1 MPLLPW
7 LPAQRK
13 KRFPVTKRSPKLNEN
28 EMAKVVSET
37 SDKVSKDLQGIF
49 GSIDENDDDK
59 KKKKK
64 RSSDEMMMNHKHEEH
79 AEKTEKVSPAT
90 VHPEEKKRVVKR
102 QSDYDDSDEEGGL
115 QNNKFQS
122 VKIWC

>member
-13 KRFPVTKRSPKLNEN
+13 KRFPVTKRSPKMNEN
-28 EMAKVVSET
+28 EMARVVSET

-49 GSIDENDDDK
+49 GGAVDNKATEEDD

-64 RSSDEMMMNHKHEEH
+64 RSSDDMMSFMHPEKEH
-79 AEKTEKVSPAT
+79 GEHNEKEKLSPAS
-90 VHPEEKKRVVKR
+90 VHVDDKKKRIVKR
-102 QSDYDDSDEEGGL
+102 YDDSAEEEDG
-115 QNNKFQS
+115 K
-122 VKIWC
+122 

>member
-13 KRFPVTKRSPKLNEN
+13 KRFPVTKRSPKLNES
-28 EMAKVVSET
+28 ELSRVTLET

-49 GSIDENDDDK
+49 GSADDTKADSDDD

-64 RSSDEMMMNHKHEEH
+64 RSSDDMMMDHGHSDKEH
-79 AEKTEKVSPAT
+79 GEKSEKEKVSPAS

-102 QSDYDDSDEEGGL
+102 QHRYDSEEECKCIL
-115 QNNKFQS
+115 KL
-122 VKIWC
+122 

>member
-13 KRFPVTKRSPKLNEN
+13 KRFPVTKRSPKMNEN
-28 EMAKVVSET
+28 EMARVVSET

-49 GSIDENDDDK
+49 GSAVDNKAIDDDED

-64 RSSDEMMMNHKHEEH
+64 RSSDEMMSHMHPDKEQHG
-79 AEKTEKVSPAT
+79 EKVEKEKVSPAS
-90 VHPEEKKRVVKR
+90 VHADDKKKRIVKR
-102 QSDYDDSDEEGGL
+102 YDDSSEDEESKWL
-115 QNNKFQS
+115 
-122 VKIWC
+122 

>member
-13 KRFPVTKRSPKLNEN
+13 KRFPVTKRSPKMNEN
-28 EMAKVVSET
+28 EMARVVSET

-49 GSIDENDDDK
+49 GSAVDNKAIDDDED

-64 RSSDEMMMNHKHEEH
+64 RSSDEMMSHMHPEKEH
-79 AEKTEKVSPAT
+79 GEKVEKEKVSPAS
-90 VHPEEKKRVVKR
+90 VHVDDKKKRIVKR
-102 QSDYDDSDEEGGL
+102 YDDSSEDDDG
-115 QNNKFQS
+115 K
-122 VKIWC
+122 